1 MHNEKSNEVIG
12 YNKEG
17 KPVIMPKEENLN
29 VKMFAVGTSGNG
41 VEKYLNEFKKNLKID

>member
-1 MHNEKSNEVIG
+1 MYNEKQNEVIG

-41 VEKYLNEFKKNLKID
+41 TKTYLKELKKQLNIN